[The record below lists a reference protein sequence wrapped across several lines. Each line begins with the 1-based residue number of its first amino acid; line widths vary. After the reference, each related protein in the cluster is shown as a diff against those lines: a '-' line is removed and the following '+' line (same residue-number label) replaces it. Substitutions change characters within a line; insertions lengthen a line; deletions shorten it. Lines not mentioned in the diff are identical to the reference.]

1 MYWTVVITSLLLGS
15 MLFFTMIITP
25 SVFSTLNEVNARK
38 FLRKIFPKIYLWCI
52 ILNFLLVILLLKEFN
67 FKTLLAIFS
76 VVFFIYS
83 RQFLTPKINYYADL
97 SNRTIK
103 NNSSESI
110 EKSAKKFKSLH
121 SMSVI
126 LFASSFVCMVYI
138 LFTL

>member
-1 MYWTVVITSLLLGS
+1 MFWTIVITSLLLGS

-67 FKTLLAIFS
+67 FKTLLAILS

-97 SNRTIK
+97 SNRIIK

-110 EKSAKKFKSLH
+110 EKSAKKFKNLH